1 MMPLVTRLLFV
12 FVPVCAAVAELS
24 LSPRSAQASSVGV
37 LRADVVKTY
46 SQSSQP
52 HNANNVFHSR
62 HRGRDYKPFQSEI
75 TGPTDRLFV
84 RQGENLYRYPVVVL
98 KSAPGHPLHPRSRNR
113 KEDLRRGE
121 EVPSGDAP
129 KISARRGDPSEG
141 QSVWQRL
148 SQPARYLT
156 ASRKEPTKADVPKMS
171 DRIRPGRFPLRPV
184 TASVEKNP
192 HSSVFKHSNWREK
205 SKKEESLAFK
215 PSFVSRE
222 DFGKPLRSSAVSKSE
237 KDKSIPL
244 YSWTMSAK
252 DDAGRNAGRRY
263 PVPSR
268 VYLPARFSAQS
279 HKDALL
285 PSGSAAMTTRKP
297 LLSFKQ
303 LVTGRSRRP
312 ASMASAGDSATN
324 KGRSFKAANI
334 YPSLLSKY
342 TFNRRRV
349 EPTAAPSATGFPYP
363 QNLDRGQ
370 LKQPSNQVKGQARP
384 SEKSAAQQIFQGLNQ
399 NYTSPVANWPL
410 RYRNQQNQ
418 TAGGGVP
425 KGTERKLAE
434 GKSRLFGTSTS
445 STARGRRVNTA
456 HHAGP
461 KRVAA
466 NWPIVRLPKGGAITT
481 LTPTAAPTEP
491 GVGFSSSE
499 VPVPT
504 GDDKSRTTTLNG
516 ENVKTDRESNR
527 SDVFDDG
534 TNETLQEDLL
544 ELNYLRIAT
553 GNISFKSI

>member
-52 HNANNVFHSR
+52 HDANNVLP
-62 HRGRDYKPFQSEI
+62 YKPFQSEI
-75 TGPTDRLFV
+75 TRPTDRLFV

-129 KISARRGDPSEG
+129 KTSARRGAPSEG

-148 SQPARYLT
+148 SHPPRYLT
-156 ASRKEPTKADVPKMS
+156 ASRKEPTEADVPKMP
-171 DRIRPGRFPLRPV
+171 DGIRPGRFPLRPV
-184 TASVEKNP
+184 TASVEKTP
-192 HSSVFKHSNWREK
+192 RSSVFKHSNWREE
-205 SKKEESLAFK
+205 SKKEESSAFK
-215 PSFVSRE
+215 PSFVARE
-222 DFGKPLRSSAVSKSE
+222 DFGKPLRSPAASKFE

-244 YSWTMSAK
+244 YSWTMSGK
-252 DDAGRNAGRRY
+252 DDAGRNAGGRY

-268 VYLPARFSAQS
+268 IYLPGPFAAQR
-279 HKDALL
+279 HKDA

-303 LVTGRSRRP
+303 LVTGRSRWP
-312 ASMASAGDSATN
+312 ASEVAGDSATN
-324 KGRSFKAANI
+324 KGRSFKAVNI

-418 TAGGGVP
+418 TAGGGGP
-425 KGTERKLAE
+425 KGTERRLAE

-466 NWPIVRLPKGGAITT
+466 NWPIVRLPKGDAITT
-481 LTPTAAPTEP
+481 PAPTSAPTEP

-499 VPVPT
+499 VPAPT
-504 GDDKSRTTTLNG
+504 GADKSRTTTLNG
-516 ENVKTDRESNR
+516 DNVKTDRESNR
-527 SDVFDDG
+527 SDAFDDG

>member
-24 LSPRSAQASSVGV
+24 LSPRSRSAQASSVSV
-37 LRADVVKTY
+37 LRAGVAKTY

-75 TGPTDRLFV
+75 TGPSDRLFV

-129 KISARRGDPSEG
+129 KISARRGDQSEG

-156 ASRKEPTKADVPKMS
+156 ASRKEPTEANVPKMS
-171 DRIRPGRFPLRPV
+171 DGIRPGRFPLRPV

-222 DFGKPLRSSAVSKSE
+222 DFGKPLRSPAKFE
-237 KDKSIPL
+237 MDKSIPL

-252 DDAGRNAGRRY
+252 EDAGQNAPRRY
-263 PVPSR
+263 RVPSR
-268 VYLPARFSAQS
+268 VYLPGRFAAQS

-303 LVTGRSRRP
+303 LVTGRSRWP
-312 ASMASAGDSATN
+312 ASMVSATN
-324 KGRSFKAANI
+324 TGRSFKAVNI

-363 QNLDRGQ
+363 QNLDGG
-370 LKQPSNQVKGQARP
+370 QPSNQVKGQARP

-399 NYTSPVANWPL
+399 NDTSPVAKWPL

-418 TAGGGVP
+418 TAGGGGGVP
-425 KGTERKLAE
+425 KGTERRLAE

-461 KRVAA
+461 KRVVA
-466 NWPIVRLPKGGAITT
+466 NWPIVRLPKGDAITT
-481 LTPTAAPTEP
+481 LTPTAAPTEL
-491 GVGFSSSE
+491 GFSSSE

-516 ENVKTDRESNR
+516 ENVKTDREANG